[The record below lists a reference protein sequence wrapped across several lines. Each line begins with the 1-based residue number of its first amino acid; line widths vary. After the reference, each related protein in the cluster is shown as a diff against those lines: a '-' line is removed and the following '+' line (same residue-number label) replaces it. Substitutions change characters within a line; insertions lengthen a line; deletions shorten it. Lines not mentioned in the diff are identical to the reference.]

1 MLYLESPGLQSW
13 SWLVSVILVA
23 VRFTINIMTQTDLGQ
38 VVAKIQPV
46 KGGGGAADF
55 LSHSFQVTAIAY
67 RYL

>member
-46 KGGGGAADF
+46 KGGGGGC
-55 LSHSFQVTAIAY
+55 
-67 RYL
+67 